1 MRYLADAAP
10 VCGTGPARAIPG
22 LWGKQNH
29 SSKNVRRP
37 AGPPHVFAVFCL
49 LFPNLRAAP
58 GSLRPAL
65 CGPGC
70 LLFAGRRRAGRLKPE
85 QASLA
90 HLALCA
96 KGKAVAHQN
105 SLAD

>member
-29 SSKNVRRP
+29 SRKNVRRP
-37 AGPPHVFAVFCL
+37 AGPPHVLLFFCL

-58 GSLRPAL
+58 GLLRPAL